1 MSSVS
6 PLANIHSKGQF
17 GDHEGKNEKNLIK
30 LTEKKNLLI
39 VQIAQYKNSSI
50 KIENLKIDNLYFK
63 NEVLNISAN
72 KDTRIIWNSPNNWL
86 LFSSKHEL
94 LKEILD
100 NFKQSV
106 ILRPSIVYSVDDNF
120 TTQLMTLLGLLPV
133 FPIYY
138 DGKTK
143 FRPIHCSDLTNSITK
158 IINDDIKEKIIEFVG
173 PEEMTFREILEKLLS
188 RGRMLFQKSE
198 ST

>member
-100 NFKQSV
+100 NFDEKNFAITDISHSRACINIKGFKAKEVLKKGCPINFNKFEKNDCAGSV
-106 ILRPSIVYSVDDNF
+106 FHGINFVVDCIENNPQTFNLITLRSFGESFYHHITDAALEFGY
-120 TTQLMTLLGLLPV
+120 
-133 FPIYY
+133 I
-138 DGKTK
+138 GK
-143 FRPIHCSDLTNSITK
+143 
-158 IINDDIKEKIIEFVG
+158 
-173 PEEMTFREILEKLLS
+173 
-188 RGRMLFQKSE
+188 
-198 ST
+198 

>member
-100 NFKQSV
+100 NFDEKNFAITDISHSRAIIELEGKNV
-106 ILRPSIVYSVDDNF
+106 KEVLKKGCPFNFNEFYKNNCLNSSYNGMSIIVD
-120 TTQLMTLLGLLPV
+120 M
-133 FPIYY
+133 
-138 DGKTK
+138 
-143 FRPIHCSDLTNSITK
+143 
-158 IINDDIKEKIIEFVG
+158 INDEPD
-173 PEEMTFREILEKLLS
+173 TFRIFALRSFGESLYHSLTDASLEF
-188 RGRMLFQKSE
+188 GYKSI
-198 ST
+198 

>member
-1 MSSVS
+1 MSSIS
-6 PLANIHSKGQF
+6 ALANVHFKGQF

-39 VQIAQYKNSSI
+39 VQIVQYKNSSI

-100 NFKQSV
+100 NFDEK
-106 ILRPSIVYSVDDNF
+106 NF
-120 TTQLMTLLGLLPV
+120 A
-133 FPIYY
+133 
-138 DGKTK
+138 
-143 FRPIHCSDLTNSITK
+143 IT
-158 IINDDIKEKIIEFVG
+158 DISHSRAIIELEGKNVKEVLKKGCPFNFNELKKDNCLNSTFNG
-173 PEEMTFREILEKLLS
+173 MTVTIDMLNDNPIKVRVCTLRSFGESLYHSISDACLEF
-188 RGRMLFQKSE
+188 GYKSI
-198 ST
+198 